1 MKGEYPASIESAL
14 SNLTE
19 GQMKLNL
26 SDPNADS
33 ILLSNHFD
41 CRIQGKGEMQILS
54 LFPGVELCFNRFI
67 GSSVQFR
74 HDPRENVLKINHC
87 HLGRAGWEMQEGLTV
102 YLGPG
107 DLSLHPMYCCAH
119 SLMRLPLGYY
129 EGLSLSIDL
138 SVFCSTQ
145 DHYPA
150 ILKDANVDILQLY
163 QRFCPE
169 QKPGCIAACEGL
181 DRLFSPLYE
190 VPSHLLIPY
199 CKLKA
204 MELLLYLSSAQP
216 CAANGGECSRAYSTQ
231 QTATIR
237 QIHDLLVNNL
247 QQRFTIDELSRRYL
261 VNTSFLK
268 AAFKTVYGQPIAS
281 YMKEY
286 RIKKAMELLRTTDD
300 SIASIATCVG
310 YETQGKFTKAFKDV
324 ALQLPTEYRKIHR
337 HDR

>member
-1 MKGEYPASIESAL
+1 MKGEYPASIEAAL
-14 SNLTE
+14 ADLAD
-19 GQMKLNL
+19 GQMKLRRY
-26 SDPNADS
+26 DPSADS

-41 CRIQGKGEMQILS
+41 CRMQGKGEMLILS
-54 LFPGVELCFNRFI
+54 LFTGVELCFSRFI
-67 GSSVQFR
+67 GSSVQFS

-87 HLGRAGWEMQEGLTV
+87 HLGRAGWEMQEGLAV

-107 DLSLHPMYCCAH
+107 DLSLHPMCCCAH
-119 SLMRLPLGYY
+119 SQMRLPLGYY

-138 SVFCSTQ
+138 CVFGGNQ
-145 DHYPA
+145 AGYPD
-150 ILKDANVDILQLY
+150 ILREAGVDIRQLY

-169 QKPGCIAACEGL
+169 QKPACIAACEGL
-181 DRLFSPLYE
+181 DRLFSVLYE
-190 VPSHLLIPY
+190 VPSPLLAAY

-216 CAANGGECSRAYSTQ
+216 CAAAGGDCSRAYSAQ

-247 QQRFTIDELSRRYL
+247 RQRFTIEELSRKYL

-268 AAFKTVYGQPIAS
+268 SAFKAVYGQPIAS

-286 RIKKAMELLRTTDD
+286 RIKQAMELLRTTDD

-310 YETQGKFTKAFKDV
+310 YETQGKFTKAFKDI
-324 ALQLPTEYRKIHR
+324 ALQLPSEYRKIHR

>member
-1 MKGEYPASIESAL
+1 MKGEYPSSIESAL
-14 SNLTE
+14 ANLSE
-19 GQMKLNL
+19 GQMKVRL
-26 SDPNADS
+26 SDPDAGS

-41 CRIQGKGEMQILS
+41 CRVQGKGEMQILS

-74 HDPRENVLKINHC
+74 HDPRENVLKISHC
-87 HLGRAGWEMQEGLTV
+87 HLGRVGWEMQEGLTV

-119 SLMRLPLGYY
+119 SQMRLPLGYY

-145 DHYPA
+145 DNYPA

-181 DRLFSPLYE
+181 D
-190 VPSHLLIPY
+190 
-199 CKLKA
+199 
-204 MELLLYLSSAQP
+204 QP
-216 CAANGGECSRAYSTQ
+216 CTANGGECSRAYSTQ

-286 RIKKAMELLRTTDD
+286 RIKKAMELLRTTND

>member
-14 SNLTE
+14 SNLAE
-19 GQMKLNL
+19 GQLNLRL

-41 CRIQGKGEMQILS
+41 CRVQGKGEMRILS
-54 LFPGVELCFNRFI
+54 LFPGAELCFSRFI

-74 HDPRENVLKINHC
+74 HDPRKNVMKINHC

-107 DLSLHPMYCCAH
+107 DLSLHPMYCCAN
-119 SLMRLPLGYY
+119 SQMRLPLGYY

-138 SVFCSTQ
+138 SLFCAES
-145 DHYPA
+145 DCYPA
-150 ILKDANVDILQLY
+150 ILKEAGVDIRQLY

-169 QKPGCIAACEGL
+169 QRPACIPACEGL

-190 VPSHLLIPY
+190 VPAHLLVPY
-199 CKLKA
+199 CKLKV

-216 CAANGGECSRAYSTQ
+216 CASNGSDCTRAYSAQ

-237 QIHDLLVNNL
+237 QIHDLLVNHL

-268 AAFKTVYGQPIAS
+268 AAFKAVYGQPIAS

-286 RIKKAMELLRTTDD
+286 RIKQAMELLRTTDD
-300 SIASIATCVG
+300 SIASIATRVG

>member
-1 MKGEYPASIESAL
+1 M
-14 SNLTE
+14 
-19 GQMKLNL
+19 
-26 SDPNADS
+26 
-33 ILLSNHFD
+33 
-41 CRIQGKGEMQILS
+41 
-54 LFPGVELCFNRFI
+54 
-67 GSSVQFR
+67 
-74 HDPRENVLKINHC
+74 
-87 HLGRAGWEMQEGLTV
+87 
-102 YLGPG
+102 
-107 DLSLHPMYCCAH
+107 
-119 SLMRLPLGYY
+119 
-129 EGLSLSIDL
+129 
-138 SVFCSTQ
+138 
-145 DHYPA
+145 
-150 ILKDANVDILQLY
+150 DILQLY

-199 CKLKA
+199 CKLKT

-216 CAANGGECSRAYSTQ
+216 CASNGGECARAYSAQ

-286 RIKKAMELLRTTDD
+286 RTKKRWSCCAPPMTASLRLQPALDMKHRESSPKPLRMLPYSCPPNTAKSIGTTDR
-300 SIASIATCVG
+300 
-310 YETQGKFTKAFKDV
+310 
-324 ALQLPTEYRKIHR
+324 RKR
-337 HDR
+337 V

>member
-1 MKGEYPASIESAL
+1 
-14 SNLTE
+14 
-19 GQMKLNL
+19 
-26 SDPNADS
+26 
-33 ILLSNHFD
+33 
-41 CRIQGKGEMQILS
+41 
-54 LFPGVELCFNRFI
+54 
-67 GSSVQFR
+67 
-74 HDPRENVLKINHC
+74 
-87 HLGRAGWEMQEGLTV
+87 MQEGLTV

-119 SLMRLPLGYY
+119 SQMRLPLGYY

-145 DHYPA
+145 DNYPA

-204 MELLLYLSSAQP
+204 MELLLYLSCTQP
-216 CAANGGECSRAYSTQ
+216 CTANGGECSRAYSTQ

-286 RIKKAMELLRTTDD
+286 RIKKAMELLRTTND
-300 SIASIATCVG
+300 SIAFSSPMKCHKTMMG
-310 YETQGKFTKAFKDV
+310 
-324 ALQLPTEYRKIHR
+324 RKLSG
-337 HDR
+337 

>member
-1 MKGEYPASIESAL
+1 
-14 SNLTE
+14 
-19 GQMKLNL
+19 
-26 SDPNADS
+26 
-33 ILLSNHFD
+33 
-41 CRIQGKGEMQILS
+41 
-54 LFPGVELCFNRFI
+54 
-67 GSSVQFR
+67 
-74 HDPRENVLKINHC
+74 
-87 HLGRAGWEMQEGLTV
+87 MQEGLTV

-107 DLSLHPMYCCAH
+107 DLSLHPMYCCAN
-119 SLMRLPLGYY
+119 SQMRLPLGYY

-145 DHYPA
+145 DNYPA

-199 CKLKA
+199 CKLKT

-216 CAANGGECSRAYSTQ
+216 CASNGGECSRAYSAQ

-286 RIKKAMELLRTTDD
+286 RIKKAMELLRTTND